1 MVTLYTIGFTQKSA
15 KDFFELLIKNKVK
28 KIVDIRINNSSQ
40 LAGFAKGKDLAY
52 LADAIANI
60 GYIHITDF
68 APTKELLS
76 SYQKGDVSWQEYIKV
91 FRNLLDERKITAK
104 YDIKN
109 YNQACFLCSE
119 ATPEQCHRRLL
130 SEYLKEQCPEEDIKI
145 IHLVK

>member
-1 MVTLYTIGFTQKSA
+1 MITLYTIGFTQKSA
-15 KDFFELLIKNKVK
+15 KEFFELLIKNQVN
-28 KIVDIRINNSSQ
+28 KIVDIRINNTSQ

-52 LADAIANI
+52 LASAIADI

-76 SYQKGDVSWQEYIKV
+76 DYQKGDVSWQEYIKIY
-91 FRNLLDERKITAK
+91 RRLLDERKVTTK
-104 YDIKN
+104 YNIKN

-119 ATPEQCHRRLL
+119 TTPEQCHRRLL
-130 SEYLKEQCPEEDIKI
+130 AEYFKEKCPEEDIKI